1 MINDDEQE
9 INNIINSSS
18 RKQSSNYLVQNKM
31 LEESEINKDSKTA
44 TNQELE
50 DENIKYQS
58 KELQDNDDIAIETT
72 TRQKLEAYLTNG
84 IFQKILSFTSCLFA
98 FIIYGI
104 YIVTT
109 YFPLVDFYW
118 YNILN
123 IICSSFHNL
132 ETLLYLYLADHRII
146 YILSAQR
153 IIELFSSIYPYF
165 FMFDNLTNQKFLE
178 VARVCQLFRIKSYFE
193 NHIKVNEN
201 ELIKCLIDAL
211 IVSVFSILFFS
222 SIFRIVEINQ
232 INLMIMHPENRL
244 YQLTSQ
250 TTFHE
255 FLYFTVITIST
266 VGYGDIYPISEG
278 GRALIICLISFS

>member
-193 NHIKVNEN
+193 THIKVNEN

-211 IVSVFSILFFS
+211 
-222 SIFRIVEINQ
+222 N
-232 INLMIMHPENRL
+232 
-244 YQLTSQ
+244 
-250 TTFHE
+250 
-255 FLYFTVITIST
+255 
-266 VGYGDIYPISEG
+266 
-278 GRALIICLISFS
+278 CISF